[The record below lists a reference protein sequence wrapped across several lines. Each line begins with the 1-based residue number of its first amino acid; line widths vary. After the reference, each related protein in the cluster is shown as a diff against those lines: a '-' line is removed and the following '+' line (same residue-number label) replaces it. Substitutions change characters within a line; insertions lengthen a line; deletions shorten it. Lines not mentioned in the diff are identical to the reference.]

1 MNWIVDIVVMIVLA
15 RGYTVYA
22 FGGRAAVNGHSME
35 PVLASG
41 DVVLLNRLAYD
52 LGKPN
57 RFDIIAFR
65 QGDSAVSIKRVIG
78 LPGETVQIRDQAV
91 YINGERL
98 EAEGGLEDVSI
109 AGAGGVPCG
118 TIGKR
123 IFCFGRQSGFQ
134 RGQPV
139 FRDGKREARADFRK
153 GLAPAGTLFG
163 IRADPFLG
171 GNLCI
176 YSGIRDI

>member
-1 MNWIVDIVVMIVLA
+1 MN
-15 RGYTVYA
+15 GQ
-22 FGGRAAVNGHSME
+22 SME

-109 AGAGGVPCG
+109 AGAAEFPVELSENEYFVLGDNRDSSEDSRFSG
-118 TIGKR
+118 TGN
-123 IFCFGRQSGFQ
+123 
-134 RGQPV
+134 V
-139 FRDGKREARADFRK
+139 KREQILGKVWLRLEPFSEF
-153 GLAPAGTLFG
+153 GL
-163 IRADPFLG
+163 IH
-171 GNLCI
+171 
-176 YSGIRDI
+176 S